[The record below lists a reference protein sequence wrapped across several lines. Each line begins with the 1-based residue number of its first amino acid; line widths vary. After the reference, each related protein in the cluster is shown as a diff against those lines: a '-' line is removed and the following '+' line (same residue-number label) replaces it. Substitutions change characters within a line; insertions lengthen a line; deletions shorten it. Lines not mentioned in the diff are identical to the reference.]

1 MPLLREILKSV
12 RERLL
17 TFGNSRNSITRL
29 LTLNATPHGQ
39 YSSRDGNVMVIKSLR
54 YHRKEKISRLSM
66 MPRGNRCQ

>member
-54 YHRKEKISRLSM
+54 YHRKEKIARLSM